1 MHITDL
7 SSYTLDEQN
16 FNTKFA
22 EKISF
27 ISINLH

>member
-22 EKISF
+22 EVIRV
-27 ISINLH
+27 NQH